1 MEDVK
6 PFVMTSPKQVLKSVG
21 PKLVPFF
28 KTLAIYFVVF
38 IPEDN
43 PSLFAMFLKCLPI
56 LSLLLFVLM
65 HGMSLGNEYTFS
77 RRILIGLI
85 FSCIG
90 DGLLVWRELFL
101 HGMVAFGIGH
111 MFFISAFGF
120 KPLNIPLGIPM
131 YIASMLGLS
140 MWLPQQALI
149 YKMTVPIYTALL
161 VTMAWRATARVRF
174 FEELWTWTKLCSCVG
189 GLFFVISDAI
199 IGLHMF
205 YSPIPYG
212 QVLIMTTYY
221 AAQLGIALSVV
232 DSKASYIREEEES
245 RKRQLLLDESEQEQG
260 SIIGEGIDLRQR
272 RLGTFG
278 R

>member
-1 MEDVK
+1 
-6 PFVMTSPKQVLKSVG
+6 MTSPKQVLKSIG

-43 PSLFAMFLKCLPI
+43 PSLLAMFIKCLPVA
-56 LSLLLFVLM
+56 SLLLFVLM

-77 RRILIGLI
+77 RRILIGLM
-85 FSCIG
+85 FSCLG

-101 HGMVAFGIGH
+101 YGMVSFGIGH

-120 KPLNIPLGIPM
+120 QPLNLSLGIPM

-140 MWLPQQALI
+140 VWLPQQTLI

-161 VTMAWRATARVRF
+161 VTMAWRAAARVRF
-174 FEELWTWTKLCSCVG
+174 FEDLWTWTKLCSCVG
-189 GLFFVISDAI
+189 GFFFVISDAI
-199 IGLHMF
+199 IGFHMF

-232 DSKASYIREEEES
+232 DSKASYIREEES
-245 RKRQLLLDESEQEQG
+245 RKKKKQQRHLLLNEQEGG
-260 SIIGEGIDLRQR
+260 SIMAGSAGTDIRHRRIGSVEN
-272 RLGTFG
+272 
-278 R
+278 